1 MIQKKAGWLKRRM
14 ELEQNKI
21 EIQEAIDA
29 ADRALRSLEGAR
41 DSLQA
46 AQGWGIF
53 DMLGGG
59 FFSTWFKHSNMDE
72 AEKALA
78 NAQTALKDFSRELGD
93 VGETIDLNFNNA
105 DLLTVADYFLDGFF
119 TDFLMQ
125 GRINDAMDQV
135 TAIRN
140 ALRQK
145 LL

>member
-1 MIQKKAGWLKRRM
+1 M
-14 ELEQNKI
+14 EQEQNRI

-29 ADRALRSLEGAR
+29 ADRALHSLERAR
-41 DSLQA
+41 DSLHSA
-46 AQGWGIF
+46 KDWGIL
-53 DMLGGG
+53 DMFGGG
-59 FFSTWFKHSNMDE
+59 FISTWVKHSNMNE
-72 AEKALA
+72 AEAALA
-78 NAQTALKDFSRELGD
+78 DVQSALQELSKELDD
-93 VGETIDLNFNNA
+93 VDETIDLNFNNA

-125 GRINDAMDQV
+125 GRIDDAITNVEGTMDQV

>member
-1 MIQKKAGWLKRRM
+1 M

-72 AEKALA
+72 AEKLIA
-78 NAQTALKDFSRELGD
+78 NAQSALRNFSKELED
-93 VGETIDLNFNNA
+93 VGETIDLSFNNA
-105 DLLTVADYFLDGFF
+105 DLLTVADYFMDGLFA
-119 TDFLMQ
+119 DFLMQ
-125 GRINDAMDQV
+125 GRIRL
-135 TAIRN
+135 IR
-140 ALRQK
+140 
-145 LL
+145 